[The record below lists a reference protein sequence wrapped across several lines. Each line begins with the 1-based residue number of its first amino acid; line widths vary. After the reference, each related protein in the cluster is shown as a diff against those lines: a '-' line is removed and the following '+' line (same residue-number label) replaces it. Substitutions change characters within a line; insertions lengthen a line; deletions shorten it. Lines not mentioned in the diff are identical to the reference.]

1 MRICLL
7 METPEWNVFF
17 SIFILPEIL
26 ATINSSLAP
35 AFWKVSLPFIT
46 RTLHSPSKCSFSPS
60 GFLSQCPLWTPSPPP
75 RFKILKLFQEQSQ
88 SLFSFHSILSMHKL
102 FHTRKTNQNFISSS
116 KPSSEVQT
124 YMNGLLDT
132 SRSQRHL
139 EINVHN
145 IEFMISLCKMW
156 TYNLKNLWAKET
168 FIVWVLGNILKMILG
183 STRV

>member
-1 MRICLL
+1 M
-7 METPEWNVFF
+7 FF

-26 ATINSSLAP
+26 AAINRSPAP

-46 RTLHSPSKCSFSPS
+46 RTLHSPSTCSCSPS
-60 GFLSQCPLWTPSPPP
+60 GFLSQCPLWSPSLLP
-75 RFKILKLFQEQSQ
+75 RFKMLKLFQEQSQ
-88 SLFSFHSILSMHKL
+88 CLFSFHSILSIRKL
-102 FHTRKTNQNFISSS
+102 FHTWKTNQNFISSS
-116 KPSSEVQT
+116 KPTSEVQT

-132 SRSQRHL
+132 WRSQRHL

-145 IEFMISLCKMW
+145 IEFMISLCKTW

-168 FIVWVLGNILKMILG
+168 FIVWVLRNILEMILG